1 VEEVDSMNS
10 KHSAIV
16 MSRAGWCRLA
26 AKNLVVICCTL
37 LGLISPAYPAKVEQ
51 GTIKSVRQFV
61 QGFYDWYVPKALS
74 SSPGPPW
81 GAALQARPSNFSTE
95 IASLLRKEM
104 REQAHTPGEISG
116 LDFDPFLS
124 TQDPDDRYN
133 VGEIVKKGESYWV
146 SVYGASTERSQP
158 PTLVA
163 EVSHVDGRWQ
173 FTNFRYANGK
183 DFVSLLKAIRHS
195 TNSRSE

>member
-1 VEEVDSMNS
+1 MNS
-10 KHSAIV
+10 KHSVIV
-16 MSRAGWCRLA
+16 MSRVGWCRLSA
-26 AKNLVVICCTL
+26 RNLVIICCTL
-37 LGLISPAYPAKVEQ
+37 SGLISSAYPVKVEQ
-51 GTIKSVRQFV
+51 ETIKSVRQFV

-74 SSPGPPW
+74 SSPGLPW
-81 GAALQARPSNFSTE
+81 VEALQARPSNFSTE

-104 REQAHTPGEISG
+104 RGQAHTPGEISG

-124 TQDPDDRYN
+124 TQDPDDHYSI
-133 VGEIVKKGESYWV
+133 GGIVKRGQSYWV
-146 SVYGASTERSQP
+146 SVYGTSTKRSQP

-163 EVSHVDGRWQ
+163 EVSHVNGRWQ

-183 DFVSLLKAIRHS
+183 DLISLLKVITHS